1 MKDEEKSRQ
10 QLTHDVTKLRDRVAE
25 LEESEAKYRL
35 VVESASEA
43 ICITQDGLIRFV
55 NPSGTHLVGHT
66 KEEIVSK
73 PFAELIHPEDLEEL
87 SRIYLARIR
96 GDQVPP
102 CHRFRIVAS
111 DGDIKYVESV
121 SAAITWEGQ
130 PAVLSLLRDVTQQ
143 VLAEELLHQSHD
155 QLDQRIQE
163 GAAQLQGFNEK
174 LMLEINERKRTEEA
188 LRRSEEK
195 YRLVVE
201 NANEGIFLTQE
212 GKPIFVN
219 PMCSLLTGYS
229 ATELMSQPFEQLIHP
244 DDRQMVSQR
253 YTQRLG
259 GDRTSYSYRFRIL
272 TKDGSVKWMH
282 LNSVL
287 LGWDNRPTVLGL
299 LTDITDRAQAEER
312 LWLEK
317 QRFQTL
323 AENAPMGLVMIG
335 SDGSF
340 EYINQKF
347 RDLFGYDLREV
358 PDGRSWFKLAFPDPQ
373 YRKEVVS
380 QWVEDIPRF
389 RPGDTR
395 PRLFTV
401 TCRDGTKKAIYFRPV
416 QLETGEYLVTCED
429 ITDRTKAEQAIQERE
444 RFLSS
449 VFASIQDG
457 ISILD
462 RELNVIRVN
471 PTMERWYSHAVPMTG
486 RKCYEAY
493 HLSSKP
499 CDSCPSIRTLK
510 TGQTAYEMVP
520 KRGPSGEITGWLDLY
535 SFPLID
541 ESTGELNGVIEYV
554 RDISERK
561 AAEEALRESEKKY
574 RTILETIADGYHEV
588 DLAGNLTLVNDS
600 MCEIFGYP
608 REELLGVNYRKLMDQ
623 YSAKGVFEAY
633 NTVYKTGKPN
643 PGFNYQ
649 NIRKD
654 GSRKDVSV
662 SISPIKDADGQTR
675 GFRGII
681 RDITERKRLQEQLY
695 QASKMEALGTL
706 AGGIAHDFNNL
717 LQVVQGYSDLL
728 ILRKN
733 KEDPD
738 YDKLRAMRR
747 AAQRGRDL
755 VQQILAFSR
764 KVETKPRPVDLNNE
778 LRQTERLLSRTIEK
792 MISIEMNLADNL
804 WPISADPIH
813 IEQILLNLAVN
824 AKHAMPRGGRLM
836 IETKNIEL
844 DEEYCR
850 THLKTR
856 PGGYVLLMV
865 SDTGHGM
872 DKEILERI
880 FEPFFTTKETGE
892 GTGLGLAM
900 VFGLVESHD
909 GHIRCYSEPGIGTT
923 FKIYFPA
930 IDTEWESSPETTQ
943 DLPALGTETLLIVDD
958 EESIREVTKQ
968 LLSEAGYKV
977 LIAASGREA
986 IDIYSKGQGAIS
998 LVILDLMMPEMDG
1011 KTCLEE
1017 LLKIDPDVKILLAS
1031 GFSANGPARQAV
1043 ASGAKGLISK
1053 PYDIRQLLGMVREVL
1068 DTD

>member
-10 QLTHDVTKLRDRVAE
+10 QLIHDVTKLRHRVAE

-43 ICITQDGLIRFV
+43 ICIIRDGVLKFC
-55 NPSGTHLVGHT
+55 NPSGIRLAGYAD
-66 KEEIVSK
+66 EELLSK
-73 PFAELIHPEDLEEL
+73 PFAELIHPDDLEVV
-87 SRIYLARIR
+87 SRTHVARLR
-96 GDQVPP
+96 GEYEPP
-102 CHRFRIVAS
+102 GLRFRITAS
-111 DGDIKYVESV
+111 DGAIKWVESF
-121 SAAITWEGQ
+121 SASITWEGQ
-130 PAVLSLLRDVTQQ
+130 PAVLSMIRDVTRQ
-143 VLAEELLHQSHD
+143 VHSEELLRQTHD
-155 QLDQRIQE
+155 QLDRRVQE
-163 GAAQLQGFNEK
+163 GAAELQGINEK
-174 LMLEINERKRTEEA
+174 LMLEINEHKRTEEA

-201 NANEGIFLTQE
+201 NANEGIFLTQD

-229 ATELMSQPFEQLIHP
+229 ANELISQPFEQLIHP

-253 YTQRLG
+253 YAQRLA
-259 GDRTSYSYRFRIL
+259 GDQTSYSYRFRIL
-272 TKDGSVKWMH
+272 TKDGSVKWVQ

-287 LGWDNRPTVLGL
+287 LGWENRSTVLGL
-299 LTDITDRAQAEER
+299 LTDVTDRVQAEER

-323 AENAPMGLVMIG
+323 SDNAPMGLVMIG
-335 SDGSF
+335 SGGSF

-347 RDLFGYDLREV
+347 SELFGYDLRDV
-358 PDGRSWFKLAFPDPQ
+358 PDGRSWFRLAFPDLQ
-373 YRKEVVS
+373 YRKEVIS
-380 QWVEDIPRF
+380 QWVEDIGRCQQ
-389 RPGDTR
+389 GETR
-395 PRLFTV
+395 PRPFTV
-401 TCRDGTKKAIYFRPV
+401 TCKDGTRKAIHFRPV
-416 QLETGEYLVTCED
+416 QLETGEHLLTCED
-429 ITDRTKAEQAIQERE
+429 ITDRTNAEQAIQDRE

-462 RELNVIRVN
+462 TELNVIRVN

-486 RKCYEAY
+486 KKCYEAY
-493 HLSSKP
+493 HSSSKP
-499 CDSCPSIRTLK
+499 CDSCPSMRTLN

-520 KRGPSGEITGWLDLY
+520 KRGPSGEVTGWLDLY

-541 ESTGELNGVIEYV
+541 ESTGERKGVIEYV

-561 AAEEALRESEKKY
+561 AAEEALRESETKY

-600 MCEIFGYP
+600 TCEIFGYP
-608 REELLGVNYRKLMDQ
+608 REELLGVNYRKLMDEH
-623 YSAKGVFEAY
+623 SAKSVFEAY
-633 NTVYKTGKPN
+633 NGVYRTGKPN
-643 PGFNYQ
+643 PGTNYR
-649 NIRKD
+649 NVRKD
-654 GSRKDVSV
+654 GSRRDVSV
-662 SISPIKDADGQTR
+662 SISLIKDADGQPR

-681 RDITERKRLQEQLY
+681 RDVTLRKRLQEQLY

-717 LQVVQGYSDLL
+717 LQIVQGYTDLL
-728 ILRKN
+728 LLRKH

-738 YDKLRAMRR
+738 YDKLRAMRG

-755 VQQILAFSR
+755 IQQILAFSR

-778 LRQTERLLSRTIEK
+778 LRQTERLLRRTIEK
-792 MISIEMNLADNL
+792 MISIEMDLADNL

-824 AKHAMPRGGRLM
+824 AKHAMPQGGRLM
-836 IETKNIEL
+836 IETKNIKL
-844 DEEYCR
+844 DEEFSR

-856 PGGYVLLMV
+856 PGRYVLLMV

-872 DKEILERI
+872 DTEVLERI

-900 VFGLVESHD
+900 VFGLVKSHD
-909 GHIRCYSEPGIGTT
+909 GHISCYSQPGVGTT

-930 IDTEWESSPETTQ
+930 IDTECEWSAETTQ
-943 DLPALGTETLLIVDD
+943 EMPAFGSETLLIVDD
-958 EESIREVTKQ
+958 EESIRELTKEI
-968 LLSEAGYKV
+968 LCEVGYKV
-977 LIAASGREA
+977 LTTASGREA
-986 IDIYSKGQGAIS
+986 IDIYSKGKEAIS
-998 LVILDLMMPEMDG
+998 LVILDLIMPEMDG
-1011 KTCLEE
+1011 KACLEE
-1017 LLKIDPDVKILLAS
+1017 LLKINPDVKILLAS
-1031 GFSANGPARQAV
+1031 GYSANGPARQAI
-1043 ASGAKGLISK
+1043 ARGAKGLINK
-1053 PYDIRQLLGMVREVL
+1053 PYDIRQLLQMVREVL
-1068 DTD
+1068 DAD

>member
-1 MKDEEKSRQ
+1 MKDEEKSRE
-10 QLTHDVTKLRDRVAE
+10 QLIHDVTKLRRRVAG

-43 ICITQDGLIRFV
+43 ICIIRDGVLKFF
-55 NPSGTHLVGHT
+55 NSSGKRLVGYA
-66 KEEIVSK
+66 EEELLSK
-73 PFAELIHPEDLEEL
+73 PFAELIHPDDLEVV
-87 SRIYLARIR
+87 SRIHGARLR
-96 GDQVPP
+96 GEDVPP
-102 CHRFRIVAS
+102 GLRFRITAS
-111 DGDIKYVESV
+111 DGAIKWVESF
-121 SAAITWEGQ
+121 SASITWEGQ
-130 PAVLSLLRDVTQQ
+130 PAVLSMIRDVTRQ
-143 VLAEELLHQSHD
+143 VHSEDLLRQTHD
-155 QLDQRIQE
+155 QLGRRVQD
-163 GAAQLQGFNEK
+163 GAAELQGINEK

-229 ATELMSQPFEQLIHP
+229 ANELMSQPFEELIHP

-253 YTQRLG
+253 YTQRLA
-259 GDRTSYSYRFRIL
+259 GDQASYSYRFRIL

-287 LGWDNRPTVLGL
+287 LGWENRATVLGL
-299 LTDITDRAQAEER
+299 LTDITDRAQAEKR

-323 AENAPMGLVMIG
+323 SENAPMGLVMIG

-347 RDLFGYDLREV
+347 RELFGYDLREV
-358 PDGRSWFKLAFPDPQ
+358 PDGRSWFKLAFPDLQ
-373 YRKEVVS
+373 YRKEVIS
-380 QWVEDIPRF
+380 QWVEDIGRCQ
-389 RPGDTR
+389 PGETR

-401 TCRDGTKKAIYFRPV
+401 TCKDGTRKAIHFRPV
-416 QLETGEYLVTCED
+416 QLETGEHLLTCED
-429 ITDRTKAEQAIQERE
+429 MTPRDKAEQAIQERE

-462 RELNVIRVN
+462 TDLNVMRVN

-486 RKCYEAY
+486 KKCYEVY
-493 HLSSKP
+493 HLSRKP
-499 CDSCPSIRTLK
+499 CDSCPSIRTLN

-520 KRGPSGEITGWLDLY
+520 KRGASGDITGWQDLY

-541 ESTGELNGVIEYV
+541 ESTGELKGVIEYV
-554 RDISERK
+554 RDISDRK

-588 DLAGNLTLVNDS
+588 DMAGNLTLVNDS

-608 REELLGVNYRKLMDQ
+608 REELLGVNYRSLMDEHN
-623 YSAKGVFEAY
+623 AKIIFEAY
-633 NTVYKTGKPN
+633 NSVHKTGKPN

-649 NIRKD
+649 NVRKD
-654 GSRKDVSV
+654 GSRRDVSV
-662 SISPIKDADGQTR
+662 SISPIKDADGQPV

-717 LQVVQGYSDLL
+717 LQIVQGYTDLL
-728 ILRKN
+728 LLRKVR
-733 KEDPD
+733 EDPD
-738 YDKLRAMRR
+738 YDKLRTMRG

-755 VQQILAFSR
+755 VQQILTFSR
-764 KVETKPRPVDLNNE
+764 KVETKTRPVDLNHE
-778 LRQTERLLSRTIEK
+778 LRQTELLLRRTIEK
-792 MISIEMNLADNL
+792 TISIEMDLADNL

-824 AKHAMPRGGRLM
+824 AKHAMPQGGRLM
-836 IETKNIEL
+836 IETKNIKL
-844 DEEYCR
+844 DEEYGR
-850 THLKTR
+850 THLKTK
-856 PGGYVLLMV
+856 PGSYVLLMV
-865 SDTGHGM
+865 SDSGHGM
-872 DKEILERI
+872 DKAVVERI

-900 VFGLVESHD
+900 VFGLVKSHD
-909 GHIRCYSEPGIGTT
+909 GHISCYSEPGVGTT

-930 IDTEWESSPETTQ
+930 IEKELECSAETTQ
-943 DLPALGTETLLIVDD
+943 EMPAFGTETVLVVDD
-958 EESIREVTKQ
+958 EESIRELTRE
-968 LLSEAGYKV
+968 LLASAGYEVLTASTGSEAIH
-977 LIAASGREA
+977 L
-986 IDIYSKGQGAIS
+986 YSQKKDDVS
-998 LVILDLMMPEMDG
+998 LVILDLIMPEMDG
-1011 KTCLEE
+1011 TKCLQE
-1017 LLKIDPDVKILLAS
+1017 LLRINPLAKVLVAS
-1031 GFSANGPARQAV
+1031 GYSANGPTRETTAI
-1043 ASGAKGLISK
+1043 GAKGFVNK
-1053 PYDIRQLLGMVREVL
+1053 PYDMRQFLLMVRGIL
-1068 DTD
+1068 DEA